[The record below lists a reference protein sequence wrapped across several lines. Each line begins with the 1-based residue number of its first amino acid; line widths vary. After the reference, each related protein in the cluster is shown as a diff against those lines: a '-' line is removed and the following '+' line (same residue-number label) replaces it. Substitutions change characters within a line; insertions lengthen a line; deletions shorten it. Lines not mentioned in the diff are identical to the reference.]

1 MPENTKNSGSQKH
14 CFDCG
19 EELLQ
24 RNPDKCPYCGSQ
36 NMGTKKEYINHVT
49 PELERLKKAGKYEDA
64 ALKYDALEMWDEAE
78 AARKKVKT
86 SDLISENVNFGKV
99 ASISMECPRC
109 GKPQTLSSKNNKV
122 KCKRCGKT
130 YAIPKKVLDL
140 L

>member
-1 MPENTKNSGSQKH
+1 MPEKTKNPGSQKH

-36 NMGTKKEYINHVT
+36 KIGTKKEYIQNVT
-49 PELERLKKAGKYEDA
+49 PEIERLKKAGKYEDA
-64 ALKYDALEMWDEAE
+64 ALKYEALEMWDEAE
-78 AARKKVKT
+78 AARRKVKT
-86 SDLISENVNFGKV
+86 SDVISANVNFGKV
-99 ASISMECPRC
+99 ATISMECPRC
-109 GKPQTLSSKNNKV
+109 GKSQPLSSKENNV
-122 KCKRCGKT
+122 KCKRCGKN